1 VKLPPRE
8 RCRLDNGVQLVLIP
22 DHEVP
27 LIAFEAVVRGGS
39 RLDLPG
45 SEGLASLTAEL
56 LTQGAGSRDAYEF
69 ADAVEGTG
77 GSLDAEAHR
86 EATLLHG
93 QFLAQDCE
101 LLLELLADALQTPH
115 FDAAEID
122 KLRQRRIEGI
132 RAAKDSEPQSLL
144 DSYGRALLFG
154 AHPYAKPRSGSES
167 GLAALSRADVLRLYQ
182 QHFGAD
188 RLTLVFAGDFDV
200 AFLRDAVARR
210 FGGWRAAGSSLAP
223 LAVPERV
230 RGRRVLLVDSPGSEQ
245 SYFWIANVGVAR
257 RYPQRAA
264 LEVTNTVFG
273 GSFGSMLMQALRV
286 RTGLTYS
293 VYSSFLRGSVAGEF
307 AIQSFAS
314 TPSTTRALKI
324 ALDMLDTLKREGAA
338 AEAIDSARNYILG
351 QYPLGFETAADW
363 AATLADLDLYG
374 LPESY
379 VEEFV
384 PSLQRVSRA
393 DIDEVVASAFPASAD
408 VDIVLIA
415 DAARVRTEVAQLG
428 RLIETTLSAP
438 RFAVEGPDAR

>member
-1 VKLPPRE
+1 MKIPPRE
-8 RCRLDNGVQLVLIP
+8 RCRLDNGVQLILIP

-27 LIAFEAVVRGGS
+27 LIAFEAVLRGGS
-39 RLDLPG
+39 RLDAPG
-45 SEGLASLTAEL
+45 QEGLAALTAEL

-69 ADAVEGTG
+69 AEAVEGTG

-93 QFLAQDCE
+93 QFLAQDRE
-101 LLLELLADALQTPH
+101 LLLELLADALQEPR

-122 KLRQRRIEGI
+122 KVRQRRIEGI

-154 AHPYAKPRSGSES
+154 AHPYGKPRSGSES
-167 GLAALSRADVLRLYQ
+167 GLAALTRADVLRLYRE
-182 QHFGAD
+182 HFGAD

-200 AFLRDAVARR
+200 AWMRDAVARR
-210 FGGWRAAGSSLAP
+210 FGAWGAAGTDLPALDSPRRLS
-223 LAVPERV
+223 
-230 RGRRVLLVDSPGSEQ
+230 GRRVLLVDSPGSEQ
-245 SYFWIANVGVAR
+245 SYFWIANIGVAR
-257 RYPQRAA
+257 RYPLRAA

-293 VYSSFLRGSVAGEF
+293 VYSSFVRGSVAGEF

-314 TPSTTRALKI
+314 TPSTTRALNI

-338 AEAIDSARNYILG
+338 AAAIDSARNYILG

-363 AATLADLDLYG
+363 AAVLADLDLYG

-379 VEEFV
+379 VDEFV
-384 PSLQRVSRA
+384 PSLQRVSRG
-393 DIDEVVASAFPASAD
+393 DTDEVVASAFPTSAD
-408 VDIVLIA
+408 VDIALIA
-415 DAARVRTEVAQLG
+415 DAAQVRAEVAQLG
-428 RLIETTLSAP
+428 QVIETSLTAP
-438 RFAVEGPDAR
+438 QFYV

>member
-1 VKLPPRE
+1 VKIPPRE
-8 RCRLDNGVQLVLIP
+8 RCRLDNGVQLILIP

-27 LIAFEAVVRGGS
+27 LIAFEAVLRGGS
-39 RLDLPG
+39 RLDAPG
-45 SEGLASLTAEL
+45 QEGLAALTAEL

-69 ADAVEGTG
+69 AEAVEGTG

-93 QFLAQDCE
+93 QFLAQDRE
-101 LLLELLADALQTPH
+101 LLLELLADALQEPRFEAT
-115 FDAAEID
+115 EID
-122 KLRQRRIEGI
+122 KVRERRIEGI

-154 AHPYAKPRSGSES
+154 AHPYGRPRSGSEG
-167 GLAALSRADVLRLYQ
+167 GLAALTRADVLRLYREQ
-182 QHFGAD
+182 FGAD

-200 AFLRDAVARR
+200 AWMRDALARR
-210 FGGWRAAGSSLAP
+210 FGGWGAAGTDLPP
-223 LAVPERV
+223 LDSPR
-230 RGRRVLLVDSPGSEQ
+230 RLSGRRVLLVDSPGSEQ

-257 RYPQRAA
+257 RYPLRAA

-293 VYSSFLRGSVAGEF
+293 VYSSFVRGSVAGEF

-314 TPSTTRALKI
+314 TPSTTRALNI

-338 AEAIDSARNYILG
+338 ADAIDSARNYILG

-363 AATLADLDLYG
+363 AAALADLDLYG

-379 VEEFV
+379 IEEFV

-393 DIDEVVASAFPASAD
+393 DTDEVVASAFPASAD
-408 VDIVLIA
+408 VDIALIA
-415 DAARVRTEVAQLG
+415 DAAQVRAEVAQLG
-428 RLIETTLSAP
+428 ELIETSLTAP
-438 RFAVEGPDAR
+438 QFYV

>member
-1 VKLPPRE
+1 MKIPPRE
-8 RCRLDNGVQLVLIP
+8 RCRLDNGVQLILIP

-27 LIAFEAVVRGGS
+27 LIAFEAVLRGGS
-39 RLDLPG
+39 RLDAPG
-45 SEGLASLTAEL
+45 HEGLAALTAEL

-69 ADAVEGTG
+69 AEAVEGTG

-93 QFLAQDCE
+93 QFLAQDRE
-101 LLLELLADALQTPH
+101 LLLELLADALQAPR

-122 KLRQRRIEGI
+122 KVRQRRIEGI

-154 AHPYAKPRSGSES
+154 AHPYGKPRSGSES
-167 GLAALSRADVLRLYQ
+167 GLAALTRADVLRLYRE
-182 QHFGAD
+182 HFGAD

-200 AFLRDAVARR
+200 AWMRDAVARR
-210 FGGWRAAGSSLAP
+210 FGGWGAAGTDLPALASP
-223 LAVPERV
+223 RRLS
-230 RGRRVLLVDSPGSEQ
+230 GRRVLLVDSPGSEQ

-257 RYPQRAA
+257 RYPLRAA
-264 LEVTNTVFG
+264 LDVTNTVFG

-293 VYSSFLRGSVAGEF
+293 VYSSFVRGSVAGEF

-314 TPSTTRALKI
+314 TPSTTRALNI

-338 AEAIDSARNYILG
+338 AAAIDSARNYILG

-363 AATLADLDLYG
+363 AAVLADLDLYG

-379 VEEFV
+379 VEDFV

-393 DIDEVVASAFPASAD
+393 DTDEVVASAFPASAD
-408 VDIVLIA
+408 VDIALIA
-415 DAARVRTEVAQLG
+415 DAAQVRAEVSQLG
-428 RLIETTLSAP
+428 QIIETSLTAP
-438 RFAVEGPDAR
+438 QFGV

>member
-1 VKLPPRE
+1 MKIPPRE
-8 RCRLDNGVQLVLIP
+8 RCRLDNGVQLILIP

-27 LIAFEAVVRGGS
+27 LIAFEAMVRGGS
-39 RLDLPG
+39 RLDSPG
-45 SEGLASLTAEL
+45 QEGLASLTAEL
-56 LTQGAGSRDAYEF
+56 LTQGAGPRDAYEF

-77 GSLDAEAHR
+77 GSLEADAHR

-93 QFLAQDCE
+93 QFLAQDRE
-101 LLLELLADALQTPH
+101 LLLELLGDALQAPH

-144 DSYGRALLFG
+144 ESYGRALLFG
-154 AHPYAKPRSGSES
+154 AHPFGNPRGGSES
-167 GLAALSRADVLRLYQ
+167 GLAALKRADVLRLYRE
-182 QHFGAD
+182 HFGAD

-200 AFLRDAVARR
+200 AWMRDAVARR
-210 FGGWRAAGSSLAP
+210 FGSWGAAGSGLPSLAAP
-223 LAVPERV
+223 QRV
-230 RGRRVLLVDSPGSEQ
+230 SGRRVLLVDSPGSEQ
-245 SYFWIANVGVAR
+245 CYFWIANVGVAR
-257 RYPQRAA
+257 RYPLRAA

-293 VYSSFLRGSVAGEF
+293 VSSSFLRGSVAGEF

-314 TPSTTRALKI
+314 APSTARALGI
-324 ALDMLDTLKREGAA
+324 ALGMLDTLKREGAA

-363 AATLADLDLYG
+363 AAVLADLDLYG

-393 DIDEVVASAFPASAD
+393 DIDEVVASAFPASTD
-408 VDIVLIA
+408 VDIALIA
-415 DAARVRTEVAQLG
+415 DAAQVRAEIAQLG
-428 RLIETTLSAP
+428 QVIETTLAAP
-438 RFAVEGPDAR
+438 QFYV